1 MRFTLLS
8 FCLILTALHAE
19 PAAAARPENR
29 PLQVGWIWKSNTPG
43 ADERVF
49 FRREFEL
56 PPNVSAASITIS
68 CDNRY
73 QLYIN
78 GVDLGMAGDW
88 SAPGSYDVLAHL
100 KQGGR
105 NVIAV
110 EARNEGGS
118 AGLAVRFR
126 ATLKNNRKPQVV
138 SDANWQCA
146 SEAPDGWQ
154 KPDFQSTGW
163 QKAVVIAKMGDAP
176 WGEIIKSENGEGTA
190 PENKTGNY
198 QVAAG
203 FNLERIYQIPASQG
217 SWVAMTVDGQGRLLC
232 SDQYGSIYRLVLP
245 SAPDAKIVAEPL
257 AIPLKGAHGLLWH
270 QGVLW
275 ISVNEGSDQSG
286 LWRAT
291 DANGDGEFDPPE
303 LIKTAKGRGEHG
315 PHALVAA
322 PDGKS
327 IYWIAGNFTD
337 PIEMD
342 SSLIAKNWAEDQL
355 LPRRPDARGHA
366 RDRMAPGGWIA
377 RFTTD
382 GKNFQFFAS
391 GFRNAYDI
399 AFNDRGDLFTYDSDM
414 EWDLGTSWYRP
425 TRICHVVP
433 GAEFGW
439 RNGSGP
445 WPPYYE
451 DSMPPLLEIGPGSPT
466 GMLSGTGAKFPA
478 KYQRAIYALDWTF
491 ATLYAVH
498 LTPDGGG
505 YTAVREEFISGTGLP
520 LTDAIIAS
528 DGAMYFL
535 TGGRRT
541 ESALWRVTYTGGE
554 STSPVEKSAL
564 ASGEIANG
572 IEQSRSLLHSA
583 AIGNFPADAASAK
596 HDLLWSQIGSS
607 DRLQRYSAR
616 LVLEQLPVTSWGA
629 RLENETDPW
638 RIITATLAIARTGTK
653 EQSAA
658 ALNVMD
664 RLDWAKLE
672 QQQQL
677 NWLRGVGLVFAR
689 NGPPDQAASQKV
701 IAKIDAA
708 FPSADDFLNRELC
721 RMLSFLQAPGIVA
734 RTLTLMDSAGPTP
747 APPWLELV
755 KRNAKY
761 GGTIQ
766 EMIAN
771 LPPEQVIHYV
781 YCLRVV
787 NGPWKADER
796 KRFFAWLAKLEANKG
811 GASYS
816 GFISDLRKE
825 TLATSTPEERDWIGK
840 LAIGAPPNPFANLP
854 EIKGP
859 GHDWTID
866 EIVKLAESGLEGRD
880 KERGKDMFRATLCA
894 ACHRF
899 GSDGGAAG
907 PDLTSLAG
915 RFTARDLAEAIIEP
929 NKVVSDQYAFDLI
942 TRKDGTQVTGK
953 IVEEKDEKWLVATSP
968 FDFTQ
973 TIEIERNDIKE
984 NKQSLVSPMPP
995 GLINRLN
1002 AEELKDLLAYVLG
1015 K

>member
-1 MRFTLLS
+1 MRFFLTTC
-8 FCLILTALHAE
+8 CLFFAVLHADF
-19 PAAAARPENR
+19 AVAGKPENR
-29 PLQVGWIWKSNTPG
+29 PPQVGWIWKSNTPG
-43 ADERVF
+43 DQERVF

-56 PPNVSAASITIS
+56 PPNVSAASVTVA

-78 GVDLGMAGDW
+78 GVDLGMSGEW
-88 SAPGSYDVLAHL
+88 SAPGTYDVLAHL

-110 EARNEGGS
+110 EGRNEGGI

-126 ATLKNNRKPQVV
+126 ATLADGKKPQVV
-138 SDANWQCA
+138 SDANWLCS
-146 SEAPDGWQ
+146 SEVPTGWQ
-154 KPDFQSTGW
+154 NPDFQSQGW

-176 WGEIIKSENGEGTA
+176 WGNVIKSENGEGAA
-190 PENKTGNY
+190 PQDKTDQY
-198 QVAAG
+198 QVAEG
-203 FNLERIYQIPASQG
+203 FKLDKLYQIPASQG

-232 SDQYGSIYRLVLP
+232 ADQYGAIYRLALP
-245 SAPDAKIVAEPL
+245 TTADAKIVPTPL
-257 AIPLKGAHGLLWH
+257 ALPLKGAHGILWH
-270 QGVLW
+270 QNVLW
-275 ISVNEGSDQSG
+275 ISVNEGSDESG
-286 LWRAT
+286 LWRAN
-291 DANGDGEFDPPE
+291 DANGDGEFDAPE
-303 LIKTAKGRGEHG
+303 LVKAAKGRGEHG
-315 PHALVAA
+315 PHALVPS

-327 IYWIAGNFTD
+327 IYWVAGNFTD
-337 PIEMD
+337 PIETD
-342 SSLIAKNWAEDQL
+342 SSLVAKNWAEDQL

-366 RDRMAPGGWIA
+366 RDRMAPGGWVA

-382 GKNFQFFAS
+382 GKNFQFFS
-391 GFRNAYDI
+391 GGFRNAYDI

-414 EWDLGTSWYRP
+414 EWDHGTSWYRP

-445 WPPYYE
+445 WPAYYE
-451 DSMPPLLEIGPGSPT
+451 DSMPPLLDIGPGSPT
-466 GMLSGTGAKFPA
+466 GMLSGMGAKFPA

-491 ATLYAVH
+491 ATLYAIH
-498 LTPDGGG
+498 LTPNGGG
-505 YTAVREEFISGTGLP
+505 YTAEREEFISGTGLP
-520 LTDAIIAS
+520 LADAIIGP
-528 DGAMYFL
+528 DGAMYFI

-541 ESALWRVTYTGGE
+541 ESALWRVTYTGSE
-554 STSPVEKSAL
+554 STTPIEKTAP
-564 ASGEIANG
+564 ATDEIASG
-572 IEQSRSLLHSA
+572 IEQSRTLLQSA
-583 AIGNFPADAASAK
+583 ATGNFPAAEVSAK
-596 HDLLWSQIGSS
+596 LDLLWSQIGSS

-616 LVLEQLPVTSWGA
+616 LVLEQLPVTSWGS
-629 RLENETDPW
+629 RLENETNPW
-638 RIITATLAIARTGTK
+638 RIITASLAIARTGTK

-658 ALNVMD
+658 ALKAID
-664 RLDWAKLE
+664 RLEWSKLDK
-672 QQQQL
+672 QQQL
-677 NWLRGVGLVFAR
+677 NWLRAVGLVFAR
-689 NGPPDQAASQKV
+689 NGAPEPAVSQKV

-708 FPSADDFLNRELC
+708 FPANDDFLNRELC
-721 RMLSFLQAPGIVA
+721 RMLSYLQAPGIVA

-747 APPWLELV
+747 APPWLELT

-761 GGTIQ
+761 GGTIEQ
-766 EMIAN
+766 MIAN
-771 LPPEQVIHYV
+771 LPPEQVVHYV

-787 NGPWKADER
+787 KGPWKADER

-816 GFISDLRKE
+816 GFIGDLRKE
-825 TLATSTPEERDWIGK
+825 TLANCTPEEREWIAK
-840 LAIGAPPNPFANLP
+840 LAIGVPPNPFANLP

-859 GHDWTID
+859 GREWTID

-880 KERGKDMFRATLCA
+880 KKRGADMFRATLCA

-915 RFTARDLAEAIIEP
+915 RFTVRDLAESLIEP

-942 TRKDGTQVTGK
+942 TRQDGTQITGK

-984 NKQSLVSPMPP
+984 NKQSPVSPMPP

-1015 K
+1015 N